1 MRSPPLVFLR
11 RGSAVPWPLALV
23 GPQRSSC
30 ALPSP
35 ASPPP
40 ALRRP
45 RFHPWRPG
53 RQRHRAFPV
62 PRNIARCSIW
72 PASRSN
78 TGHRRRSSSVPSA
91 TCSIDWMSGFP
102 PPAMMHLIQPFG
114 KSAADGVS
122 AKAGPDAVRS
132 RVAPRLLRHRRYVG
146 GSHAGDCCFFA
157 YTTFRLIR
165 RAWSAWSGTMSCTR
179 TGQGRMNGNCRFAG
193 LTLSAICSFN
203 RHASDVFDYRRL

>member
-1 MRSPPLVFLR
+1 
-11 RGSAVPWPLALV
+11 
-23 GPQRSSC
+23 
-30 ALPSP
+30 
-35 ASPPP
+35 
-40 ALRRP
+40 
-45 RFHPWRPG
+45 
-53 RQRHRAFPV
+53 
-62 PRNIARCSIW
+62 
-72 PASRSN
+72 
-78 TGHRRRSSSVPSA
+78 
-91 TCSIDWMSGFP
+91 
-102 PPAMMHLIQPFG
+102 MMHLIQPFG

-203 RHASDVFDYRRL
+203 RHASDVFDYQRL